1 MYLGK
6 YNWNYITIVVSG
18 LCIIVSYPE
27 YTYPTVL
34 SQKTVINGILAP
46 GSKLRN
52 HLLVGGLEHVLF
64 VHILGISSS
73 QLTNSIIFQRGSVET
88 TNQFERVVF
97 ASDNWL

>member
-46 GSKLRN
+46 ASKLRN

-64 VHILGISSS
+64 VHIILGIVTTS
-73 QLTNSIIFQRGSVET
+73 QTYNNPFLSCLIHFCGAAGAGGCRGCG
-88 TNQFERVVF
+88 
-97 ASDNWL
+97 